1 MDNEDDIMNENM
13 NEEDYLSEEE
23 DDDEEFDIN
32 AGNLPA
38 FANAENRSLSKA
50 LEDKEAQ
57 VELLAREAEENEER
71 VKVMSEHLKHVKQE
85 LLHTQRLV
93 EAKNKEC
100 KTRLKNPKLDQISKS
115 PISFNIRLLV
125 LHWSQKLKFKQ
136 KCKTRL

>member
-71 VKVMSEHLKHVKQE
+71 EGRDKCACVLLFLACRQGYKSYPEITRVISE
-85 LLHTQRLV
+85 
-93 EAKNKEC
+93 
-100 KTRLKNPKLDQISKS
+100 
-115 PISFNIRLLV
+115 
-125 LHWSQKLKFKQ
+125 
-136 KCKTRL
+136 

>member
-57 VELLAREAEENEER
+57 VELLAREAEEMKS
-71 VKVMSEHLKHVKQE
+71 VL
-85 LLHTQRLV
+85 RLW
-93 EAKNKEC
+93 
-100 KTRLKNPKLDQISKS
+100 L
-115 PISFNIRLLV
+115 NI
-125 LHWSQKLKFKQ
+125 
-136 KCKTRL
+136 